1 MKSLSDFYQE
11 PIWEGPSAECWESV
25 SITNNKT
32 AGSEV
37 SHYWGEAFEGDEET
51 VETKNTVRN
60 KRNLVGSDSKRINDY
75 LKYIRKKLN
84 F

>member
-37 SHYWGEAFEGDEET
+37 SHCWGEAFKGDEET